1 MIYSN
6 KSVIDF
12 GLLLCLNVT
21 KVTILFFSS
30 RKTWME
36 RYTLLTVVLFSFSL
50 SLSNTYPHTF
60 INSRIH
66 IRTSHTNIDPHKIF
80 LSTHMHAPMHTHTHT
95 HSASLALLFVLSLSL
110 SVSLH
115 FLSHSAFCFQSFG
128 LLVKFALWGL
138 ERLPTH
144 IMFKLAA
151 FVVVHLNTAAAAAAS
166 SLLANFRGVVGL
178 SKQMLLF
185 DSWPEF
191 F

>member
-21 KVTILFFSS
+21 KVTNLFFSS

-80 LSTHMHAPMHTHTHT
+80 LSTHIHAHAWTHT
-95 HSASLALLFVLSLSL
+95 HSASLSLFVLSLSL

-178 SKQMLLF
+178 SKQMLWF